1 MTQAFGDEQFERE
14 LSLVLRDR
22 AEEIA
27 SRAHTVEEMT
37 AVLAP
42 RLMRGARPARQ
53 EAVLRL
59 AAVGLVI
66 LILLIA
72 AVLFGARPSRP
83 PVHLSLAVDLPLQG
97 EPGAPPIVDAVRLA
111 IRDAHLPAGVSVD
124 LPVDGVFD
132 DAVNGGASAEQ
143 GAANMARI
151 AADPRFAAVIGPFHS
166 FVADAA
172 IPVANAAGV
181 LQCSPTN
188 TAPGLTVGSDAASLR
203 PRPDRPSYVRVA
215 TTDDAAATAAARLLV
230 GVLEKRSI
238 FVVTPVAPFAGG
250 RSESFVAA
258 LEGLGGSV
266 AGRGSIG
273 SGADGPDVV
282 AAQALASGADAVFF
296 DGLGID
302 GGRFLAS
309 LQAKRSRLPFVGL
322 DIILDGPRSANG
334 SFLNVAGAG
343 VENAY
348 GIFQAGRDPTL
359 GPQVE
364 SAYEAAYAQPPGN
377 FVLNGYAC
385 ASVILDAISRVAAAP
400 ISTAADWREAIRA
413 EVTAPRR
420 EYRTPVGTIAFD
432 ENGDAT
438 PRRVSIYRV
447 DDATGDWSF
456 WQLLELPADG

>member
-188 TAPGLTVGSDAASLR
+188 TAPGLTVGADAASLL
-203 PRPDRPSYVRVA
+203 A
-215 TTDDAAATAAARLLV
+215 N
-230 GVLEKRSI
+230 
-238 FVVTPVAPFAGG
+238 AG
-250 RSESFVAA
+250 AA
-258 LEGLGGSV
+258 LFRAKAKS
-266 AGRGSIG
+266 RGSISLYEPEMDQQIRDRRVLHQDLSLAIRNGELSLHYQPQAMSRQTAASSEVIGFEVKEQPELHGRYSGGLSRWARPTPNANITARSG
-273 SGADGPDVV
+273 S
-282 AAQALASGADAVFF
+282 LARES
-296 DGLGID
+296 
-302 GGRFLAS
+302 R
-309 LQAKRSRLPFVGL
+309 RLPLVW
-322 DIILDGPRSANG
+322 DS
-334 SFLNVAGAG
+334 
-343 VENAY
+343 
-348 GIFQAGRDPTL
+348 
-359 GPQVE
+359 
-364 SAYEAAYAQPPGN
+364 
-377 FVLNGYAC
+377 
-385 ASVILDAISRVAAAP
+385 
-400 ISTAADWREAIRA
+400 
-413 EVTAPRR
+413 
-420 EYRTPVGTIAFD
+420 
-432 ENGDAT
+432 
-438 PRRVSIYRV
+438 
-447 DDATGDWSF
+447 
-456 WQLLELPADG
+456 